1 MQMSKKM
8 TPWFPPHIK
17 PMRVGVYQIKF
28 NYTMPRTESMY
39 ATWNGR
45 RWSNMSY
52 VKSGDWH
59 KVFIGAEQ
67 KKHWRGFTEEQ
78 K

>member
-8 TPWFPPHIK
+8 TPWFPPQIK

-28 NYTMPRTESMY
+28 NYPLPRTESMY

-52 VKSGDWH
+52 QTFGYWH
-59 KVFIGAEQ
+59 GIFSGAEQ
-67 KKHWRGFTEEQ
+67 EKHWRGFTEEQ
-78 K
+78 A

>member
-1 MQMSKKM
+1 
-8 TPWFPPHIK
+8 
-17 PMRVGVYQIKF
+17 
-28 NYTMPRTESMY
+28 
-39 ATWNGR
+39 
-45 RWSNMSY
+45 MSY

-78 K
+78 S